1 MGDKPLFCVF
11 LFPCSTGT
19 PFLLMPPQFAICTVF
34 AAPLRAAASHRAEQV
49 SELLYGETVRKLEEG
64 EKGWCRV
71 RCLWDGY
78 EGWCNA
84 GQLAPIGAE
93 AARAGAPYL
102 VTGPK
107 SALVL
112 EDGFEASLPLGAA
125 IWNTKPAG
133 KVTFKGRKERAT
145 TLSAG
150 EKCPVTEALRYREAP
165 YVWGG
170 RTVSGIDCSG
180 LVQMAFKLCGMAV
193 PRDASQQAEIGETVD
208 FLQHARRGD
217 IAFFDNE
224 EGRIIHVGLLLDGS
238 HILHA
243 TDTSGRVV
251 TDRIDGE
258 GIVSVQLRRRTH
270 RLRLIRRF
278 SGSKEPLF
286 NYQGPL

>member
-1 MGDKPLFCVF
+1 MV
-11 LFPCSTGT
+11 
-19 PFLLMPPQFAICTVF
+19 PQFAICTVY
-34 AAPLRAAASHRAEQV
+34 AAPLRAAATHRAEQV
-49 SELLYGETVRKLEEG
+49 SQLLWGETARILEEG

-78 EGWCNA
+78 EGWCTA
-84 GQLAPIGAE
+84 GQLTQISTE

-102 VTGPK
+102 VTSLK
-107 SALVL
+107 STLV
-112 EDGFEASLPLGAA
+112 FEEGHEAPLPLGAA
-125 IWNTKPAG
+125 LWGARTIG
-133 KVTFKGRKERAT
+133 GGTFKGRKERFT
-145 TLSAG
+145 TLSAS

-165 YVWGG
+165 YMWGG
-170 RTVSGIDCSG
+170 RSPAGIDCSG
-180 LVQMAFKLCGMAV
+180 LVQMAFKLCGQAV
-193 PRDASQQAEIGETVD
+193 PRDASQQAETGETVD

-217 IAFFDNE
+217 VAFFDNE
-224 EGRIIHVGLLLDGS
+224 EGRIIHVGLLLDGA

-278 SGSKEPLF
+278 GEKDDPLHF
-286 NYQGPL
+286 RN

>member
-1 MGDKPLFCVF
+1 MH
-11 LFPCSTGT
+11 
-19 PFLLMPPQFAICTVF
+19 PQFASCTVY
-34 AAPLRAAASHRAEQV
+34 AAPLRALPAHRSEQV
-49 SELLYGETVRKLEEG
+49 SEILYGEAVRILEEG
-64 EKGWCRV
+64 DKGWRRV

-78 EGWCNA
+78 EGWCTA
-84 GQLAPIGAE
+84 GQLTKMGAE
-93 AARAGAPYL
+93 TARAGAPYL

-107 SALVL
+107 SALLL
-112 EDGFEASLPLGAA
+112 EDGFEAPLPLGAA
-125 IWNTKPAG
+125 IWNIKPTG
-133 KVTFKGRKERAT
+133 GVSFKGRKERLV

-170 RTVSGIDCSG
+170 RTQTGIDCSG
-180 LVQMAFKLCGMAV
+180 LVQMAFKLCGQAI

-224 EGRIIHVGLLLDGS
+224 EGRIIHVGLLLDGA

-270 RLRLIRRF
+270 RLRLVKRF
-278 SGSKEPLF
+278 SGGKEPLF
-286 NYQGPL
+286 SE